1 MKISKNGGLVAGRL
15 LDRWPHD
22 PLGSAAVALEGAS
35 MPGKY
40 FTTFEASRLLGV
52 SLPTIVNWIKA
63 NRLKAHKTPGGHRR
77 ISRDDLLQFLRKYQM
92 PVPAELA
99 DEVERP
105 LRVLAVDDDPDEREL
120 LRAVLEGSGY
130 VVESAANGFEAGL
143 LVGAFKP
150 DAVVMDVMMPQ
161 MDGFAAL
168 SALRKRDE
176 TMDTPVIACTG
187 LSDPA
192 SRQRI
197 LAAGFDAHV
206 VKPYAPAELLGEL
219 ERLLAHEGDK
229 VAKSR

>member
-1 MKISKNGGLVAGRL
+1 
-15 LDRWPHD
+15 
-22 PLGSAAVALEGAS
+22 

-40 FTTFEASRLLGV
+40 FTTFETSRLLGV

-92 PVPAELA
+92 PIPSELA
-99 DEVERP
+99 EEFDRP

-120 LRAVLEGSGY
+120 LLAVLEGAGFI
-130 VVESAANGFEAGL
+130 VELAANGFEAGL

-150 DAVVMDVMMPQ
+150 DAVVMDVMMPA

-168 SALRKRDE
+168 AALRKRDE

-206 VKPYAPAELLGEL
+206 VKPYDPAHLLDQLDELLGHEG
-219 ERLLAHEGDK
+219 ERL
-229 VAKSR
+229 VRSR

>member
-1 MKISKNGGLVAGRL
+1 
-15 LDRWPHD
+15 
-22 PLGSAAVALEGAS
+22 

-40 FTTFEASRLLGV
+40 FTTFETSRLLGV

-92 PVPAELA
+92 PIPAELA
-99 DEVERP
+99 DDFDRP
-105 LRVLAVDDDPDEREL
+105 LRILAVDDDPDEREL
-120 LRAVLEGSGY
+120 LQAVLEGAGF
-130 VVESAANGFEAGL
+130 VVELAANGFEAGL

-150 DAVVMDVMMPQ
+150 DAVVMDVMMPA

-168 SALRKRDE
+168 AALRKRDE
-176 TMDTPVIACTG
+176 TVDTPVIACTG

-206 VKPYAPAELLGEL
+206 VKPYDPSHLLDQLDELLGHEG
-219 ERLLAHEGDK
+219 ERL
-229 VAKSR
+229 VRSR